1 MKKIISL
8 VLAMALVVMTFPM
21 VAFAAEMGDVN
32 ADGKISAV
40 DARLVLQ
47 VVAGLQKEAD
57 LKNPDG
63 ADVNGDNKISAV
75 DARVILQKVAGL
87 NPETPDTEKPSD
99 SAIAQYVA
107 VFNAESAKAAKGT
120 YNWTRNC
127 EFSKD
132 IDVGN
137 ATAVLNNMI
146 NKVDANAD
154 LNSVVGSFLGV
165 GDSKG
170 TQANA
175 GKYAIIAM
183 SLTEDDVE
191 SYTVDAEQI
200 TLLLK
205 NSKNPTAG
213 GNTPFNHVSNDF
225 VTEADVKNAIADSV
239 GTMISV
245 NSCSFNYN
253 NVKVTA
259 RVGSDG
265 KPVSLKISYTMYAT
279 MNLKAAS
286 VNINGNGEVETVLRY
301 TDLKY

>member
-8 VLAMALVVMTFPM
+8 VLATILVLTTFPM

-40 DARLVLQ
+40 DARIVLQ
-47 VVAGLQKEAD
+47 VVAGLQKKTD

-63 ADVNGDNKISAV
+63 ADVNGDNEISAV

-87 NPETPDTEKPSD
+87 NTETPDTDKPSD
-99 SAIAQYVA
+99 STLAQYIA

-120 YNWTRNC
+120 YNWTRSC

-137 ATAVLNNMI
+137 STATLNKIIQM
-146 NKVDANAD
+146 VDANAD

-165 GDSKG
+165 GDSNG

-191 SYTVDAEQI
+191 SYTADAEQI

-225 VTEADVKNAIADSV
+225 VTEADVKNAIAGV
-239 GTMISV
+239 TTAISV

-286 VNINGNGEVETVLRY
+286 MKIDGNGEVETVIKY